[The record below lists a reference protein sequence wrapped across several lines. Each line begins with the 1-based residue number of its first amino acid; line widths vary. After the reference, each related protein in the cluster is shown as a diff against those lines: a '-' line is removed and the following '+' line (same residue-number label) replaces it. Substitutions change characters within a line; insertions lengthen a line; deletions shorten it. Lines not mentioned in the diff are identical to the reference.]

1 MMVWESLYPER
12 GEGRYHDHEK
22 GHVGERG
29 RKGEEAS
36 LLSRLVFSCLL
47 RNRTKEGI
55 AQEGEQA
62 LRVEAEK
69 RVNDMVREGVRGI
82 TLGKGHLGMMEVTLE
97 F

>member
-1 MMVWESLYPER
+1 MMVWESLHPER
-12 GEGRYHDHEK
+12 EVEGRYHEK
-22 GHVGERG
+22 GHAGERG

-36 LLSRLVFSCLL
+36 LLSQLVFSCLL

-69 RVNDMVREGVRGI
+69 RVNDMVREGVRGT
-82 TLGKGHLGMMEVTLE
+82 TLGKGHLE